1 MKESEEHTNGKTS
14 CAHGLEELMLLNIQT
29 IQVIYRFSTVP
40 IKIPVAFFHRN
51 RTKNPKICM
60 EP

>member
-1 MKESEEHTNGKTS
+1 MKESEEDTNGKTS

-40 IKIPVAFFHRN
+40 IKVPVAFFDRN